1 MTPQKIKQMANSI
14 RKCLIEGATHYYDE
28 KYGDLKVADLLLVL
42 EDENYHTE
50 ESIVEALALV
60 DYNLILE
67 ACEIEVEQSKS
78 EYLTEELSKRRQAL
92 DKKIR
97 ELGNERDND
106 KAR

>member
-1 MTPQKIKQMANSI
+1 MTPQKIKKMANSI
-14 RKCLIEGATHYYDE
+14 RKCLIDGATHYYDE
-28 KYGDLKVADLLLVL
+28 KYKDLKVADLLLVL

-50 ESIVEALALV
+50 ESILEALALV

-78 EYLTEELSKRRQAL
+78 DYLTDELSERRQAL

-97 ELGNERDND
+97 NYKKEN
-106 KAR
+106 